1 MGVLVSSKQPAREAT
16 GTGRSPV
23 PIALS
28 PVGPP
33 KGKLTQERPG
43 VTGAEPAGVLYEKC
57 AQGGSFFFGAS
68 KNSEAD

>member
-43 VTGAEPAGVLYEKC
+43 VTGAEPAGERV
-57 AQGGSFFFGAS
+57 
-68 KNSEAD
+68 